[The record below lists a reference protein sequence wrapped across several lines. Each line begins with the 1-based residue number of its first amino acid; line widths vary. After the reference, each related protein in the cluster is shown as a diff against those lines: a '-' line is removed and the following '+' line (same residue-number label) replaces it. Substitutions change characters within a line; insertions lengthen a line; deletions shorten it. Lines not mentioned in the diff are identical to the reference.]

1 MIEQILDL
9 IKQLTWELR
18 HGKPK
23 PNSRLK
29 ETAFFD
35 DEMVLLI
42 IALAEKLQ
50 REINSITEKSNTPE
64 KKGGQDSS
72 STILP

>member
-1 MIEQILDL
+1 MIQQILDL
-9 IKQLTWELR
+9 IQQLTEELR
-18 HGKPK
+18 HGKRK

-35 DEMVLLI
+35 DEMALLI

-50 REINSITEKSNTPE
+50 REINSITEKSNSPE
-64 KKGGQDSS
+64 KKGGQDDS